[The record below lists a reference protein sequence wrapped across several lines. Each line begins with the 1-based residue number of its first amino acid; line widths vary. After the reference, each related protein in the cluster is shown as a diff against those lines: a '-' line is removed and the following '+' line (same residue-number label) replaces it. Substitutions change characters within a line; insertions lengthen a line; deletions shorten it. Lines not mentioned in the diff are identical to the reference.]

1 MTEATQERKVMLA
14 HLFRDLSRGHPGPLI
29 GSQQSRTVMLEGHSG
44 GGLLSWRQQGRQ
56 VTERDRSWDKLCPS
70 KHGPN
75 VSYSSATP
83 SSS

>member
-14 HLFRDLSRGHPGPLI
+14 HFFRDLTCGHPGPLI

-56 VTERDRSWDKLCPS
+56 VTERARSWDKLCPS

-75 VSYSSATP
+75 VSYS
-83 SSS
+83 